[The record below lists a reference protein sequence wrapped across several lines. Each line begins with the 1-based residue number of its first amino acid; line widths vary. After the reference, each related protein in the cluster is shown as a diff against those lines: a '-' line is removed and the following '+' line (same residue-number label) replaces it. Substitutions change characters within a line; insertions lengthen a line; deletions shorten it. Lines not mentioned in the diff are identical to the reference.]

1 MIAGLASLIIT
12 LGIIVLVIRRI
23 AVGRRSGI
31 DFADEVK
38 DFFQY
43 LILLILIVIVNTG
56 LSGLISYAL
65 GADKRLI
72 ANQDLLARD
81 SAYVVVAT
89 PLLIALSLWTR
100 RTLERDEESRES
112 FALLLYL
119 TLVQVISFGVFATA
133 GYSWILKLVDTRSF
147 SGEDL
152 GSALIWLVTLVFHY
166 RMSQERLS
174 TARRQLPFLILSGI
188 ALVLTIVATARLI
201 RGLMIE
207 LLPFAETL
215 LTTAGPNELARA
227 LILTLIALPAWYFY
241 WFRNQSRTE
250 ATQLWNIYLLIIG
263 IAGSLVTAIVSV
275 SIVFYD
281 ILVWF
286 LGDTS
291 TNAAWIHF
299 DGLPAATGAL
309 IGGLFSFTY
318 HSSILR
324 SHQGAE
330 EGEIGRI
337 YRYLLAAIGIV
348 TTAVGAVTLVVSVVE
363 SLIQENQLVGR
374 SPRNALLLAI
384 TLLVAGFPL
393 WRILWSQIK
402 HHISADP
409 THELSSISRKVYLF
423 TLVGVSAI
431 AAVVSTLTITVQIFQ
446 GLFGGDLGGATLRET
461 SYAISILIVGILA
474 GIFHLRIIQRERGSR
489 QVSKRTHRYLL
500 LIGPKD
506 RTLERELV
514 RSTGARVEIIASQDG
529 LPSGWDR
536 SEIEK
541 LLAEHPDQELAL
553 IADEGKVRAIPI
565 KR

>member
-1 MIAGLASLIIT
+1 MIAGFTSLIIT
-12 LGIIVLVIRRI
+12 LGVIVLVIRRI
-23 AVGRRSGI
+23 AVGRRSGV

-56 LSGLISYAL
+56 LSGLFAYAF

-72 ANQDLLARD
+72 ANQDLLARN

-89 PLLIALSLWTR
+89 PLLIALSLWTK
-100 RTLERDEESRES
+100 RTLERDEDSRKS

-119 TLVQVISFGVFATA
+119 TLVQIISFGVFATA
-133 GYSWILKLVDTRSF
+133 GYNWLLELVERRSLM
-147 SGEDL
+147 GEDF
-152 GSALIWLVTLVFHY
+152 GSVLIWLATLVFHY
-166 RMSQERLS
+166 RMSQERLGE
-174 TARRQLPFLILSGI
+174 RRQLPFLFLSGI
-188 ALVLTIVATARLI
+188 ALILTIVATARLI

-215 LTTAGPNELARA
+215 LTTAGPNELVRA
-227 LILTLIALPAWYFY
+227 LILTLIALPTWYFY
-241 WFRNQSRTE
+241 WLRNEAQAE

-275 SIVFYD
+275 SIIFYD

-309 IGGLFSFTY
+309 VGGLLSFAY
-318 HSSILR
+318 HSRILGI
-324 SHQGAE
+324 HHDAE

-337 YRYLLAAIGIV
+337 YRYLLSAIGIV
-348 TTAVGAVTLVVSVVE
+348 TTAVGAVTLMVSIVE
-363 SLIQENQLVGR
+363 SLIQESQLVGR

-393 WRILWSQIK
+393 WRVLWTQIK
-402 HHISADP
+402 ERISANH
-409 THELSSISRKVYLF
+409 TLELSSISRKVYLF

-431 AAVVSTLTITVQIFQ
+431 AIVVSTLTIAVQIFQ
-446 GLFGGDLGGATLRET
+446 GLFGGDLGDSTLRET
-461 SYAISILIVGILA
+461 SYAISILIVGIMA
-474 GIFHLRIIQRERGSR
+474 GIFHLRIIQNERGSR
-489 QVSKRTHRYLL
+489 QVSKRSHRYLL
-500 LIGPKD
+500 LIGPRD
-506 RTLERELV
+506 HLLERELA
-514 RSTGARVEIIASQDG
+514 RSTGARVEMIASHDG
-529 LPSGWDR
+529 MPSDWDR
-536 SEIEK
+536 GEIERI
-541 LLAEHPDQELAL
+541 LTEHPDQELAL
-553 IADEGKVRAIPI
+553 IADTGKVRAIPI
-565 KR
+565 QR